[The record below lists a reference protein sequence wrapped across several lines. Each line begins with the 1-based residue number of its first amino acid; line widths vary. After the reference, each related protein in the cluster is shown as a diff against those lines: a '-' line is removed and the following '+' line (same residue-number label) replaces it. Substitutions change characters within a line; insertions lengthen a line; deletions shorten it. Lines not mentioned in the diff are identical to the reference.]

1 MEAIGGKKEV
11 DEVKRIRKPIE
22 GMSAAKASGGV
33 TEWLNTD
40 NYEQVVHAGSGA
52 YPAFYLQDTIDI
64 SGITMQDKALFPV
77 NIECH
82 GSPIYVVAGDIT
94 AFGDVLSNHPL
105 NYGVEWVML
114 TTVPF
119 DVNAWVSGQPIQKL
133 PRRIPTIFG
142 HANPSNLEVLSAG
155 DCLYGR
161 LRYLQND
168 INTSNRVSPVH
179 NEEFFGSLSP
189 TMVDELY
196 VTRIIAWVG
205 LPPSNL
211 TFDVIEIPEL
221 ELNIDAY
228 TGEMSE
234 LSQIMELRRGY
245 LTQQTI
251 A

>member
-1 MEAIGGKKEV
+1 M
-11 DEVKRIRKPIE
+11 KRIRKPID
-22 GMSAAKASGGV
+22 GMTAAKAAGGV
-33 TEWLNTD
+33 TAWNNLG

-52 YPAFYLQDTIDI
+52 YPAFYIQDTIDI
-64 SGITMQDKALFPV
+64 SGVTMQDKALFPSH
-77 NIECH
+77 IECH

-94 AFGDVLSNHPL
+94 AFAAPLSNHPL

-119 DVNAWVSGQPIQKL
+119 NVNAWVSGQPVANL

-161 LRYLQND
+161 VRYLQND
-168 INTSNRVSPVH
+168 INTSSRVSPVVT
-179 NEEFFGSLSP
+179 EEFFGSLQP

-196 VTRIIAWVG
+196 VTRIIAWFG
-205 LPPSNL
+205 TAPDNG
-211 TFDVIEIPEL
+211 TADVIEIPEL

>member
-1 MEAIGGKKEV
+1 M
-11 DEVKRIRKPIE
+11 KRIRKPIE
-22 GMSAAKASGGV
+22 GMAATKIEGGV
-33 TEWLNTD
+33 DAWAGAQSYT
-40 NYEQVVHAGSGA
+40 QVVHAGSGA
-52 YPAFYLQDTIDI
+52 YPAFYIQDTIDI
-64 SGITMQDKALFPV
+64 AGITIQDKALFPS

-82 GSPIYVVAGDIT
+82 GSPIYVMAGDIT
-94 AFGDVLSNHPL
+94 AYGDIYSSMPL

-119 DVNAWVSGQPIQKL
+119 DVDAWVSGQLIQNL
-133 PRRIPTIFG
+133 PRRLPTIFG
-142 HANPSNLEVLSAG
+142 QARPANLKVLSAG

-161 LRYLQND
+161 VRYLQND
-168 INTSNRVSPVH
+168 INTSSRVSPVH
-179 NEEFFGSLSP
+179 KEEFFGSLGP

-196 VTRIIAWVG
+196 VTRIIAWFG
-205 LPPSNL
+205 RPPDFA

-228 TGEMSE
+228 IGEMSD
-234 LSQIMELRRGY
+234 LSQIMELRRSY